1 MFNPTAKHLAL
12 TTNAEIPAIDPAYQ
26 SCLLN
31 LTSQPIEP
39 FKQPCLQALSQLGQL
54 AAAGQ
59 FLRGGSSQ
67 YNQFEFNP
75 PSLTLVLGS
84 FIAGETDNLCD
95 TAILIEILRSDGIP
109 HTINY
114 AEPIQIC
121 RYDIL

>member
-1 MFNPTAKHLAL
+1 MFNPAAKHSVL
-12 TTNAEIPAIDPAYQ
+12 TTNAEIPALDPAYQ
-26 SCLLN
+26 SGLLN

-39 FKQPCLQALSQLGQL
+39 FKQPCLQALSQLSQL

-75 PSLTLVLGS
+75 PSLTLLLGP
-84 FIAGETDNLCD
+84 FIARETDNLSD
-95 TAILIEILRSDGIP
+95 TAILVEILRSDGIP
-109 HTINY
+109 HTVNY

-121 RYDIL
+121 